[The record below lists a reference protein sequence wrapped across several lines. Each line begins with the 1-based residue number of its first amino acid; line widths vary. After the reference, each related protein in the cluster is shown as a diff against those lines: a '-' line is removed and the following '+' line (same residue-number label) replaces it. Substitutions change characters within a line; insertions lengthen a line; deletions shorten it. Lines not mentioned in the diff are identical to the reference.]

1 MKYVIKK
8 YEKFLA
14 ITDRS
19 TGKHRF
25 GPLHKASPFFHYQTA
40 THAAQAVRGKVVSI
54 ADALGTK
61 TTDTAQPKTV
71 MLERDHM

>member
-8 YEKFLA
+8 YDKYMV
-14 ITDRS
+14 IDRT

-40 THAAQAVRGKVVSI
+40 THAAQAVRGKVIPI
-54 ADALGTK
+54 AEALGANPNG
-61 TTDTAQPKTV
+61 TA
-71 MLERDHM
+71 